1 MLASSDFMQ
10 FPYVH
15 YSVHYSLHFF
25 RFRVP
30 QLVLELLQVLEAC
43 PHLGSFRGLSGSAF
57 QLYIIFYGQ
66 RLLAMCQFA
75 IRSKHINLLCS
86 IVPWAMESEMA
97 ARRQMIPTWPLLG
110 TTWKAFAWGYARQIL
125 DSKIKSSTKNVRY
138 LTEVTI
144 IGFGSLL
151 SKRSAL
157 LTTPS
162 MKAREL
168 PRAVSREYS
177 WLTARASSMSR
188 WRATNGNLHI
198 LLQSSSSDSWLQ

>member
-1 MLASSDFMQ
+1 MFI
-10 FPYVH
+10 
-15 YSVHYSLHFF
+15 SVHYSLHFF
-25 RFRVP
+25 RFRV
-30 QLVLELLQVLEAC
+30 LYLSWCLNCCKCWKHARIWD
-43 PHLGSFRGLSGSAF
+43 HFRDSAAQRF
-57 QLYIIFYGQ
+57 NYIYYGQ

-97 ARRQMIPTWPLLG
+97 ARRQLITTWPLLG
-110 TTWKAFAWGYARQIL
+110 TKWKAFAWGYARQIL
-125 DSKIKSSTKNVRY
+125 DSKIKSSSKTVRY

-151 SKRSAL
+151 SKKSAL

-168 PRAVSREYS
+168 PRAVSRES

-198 LLQSSSSDSWLQ
+198 LLQSSSSDSWLQPEDKW